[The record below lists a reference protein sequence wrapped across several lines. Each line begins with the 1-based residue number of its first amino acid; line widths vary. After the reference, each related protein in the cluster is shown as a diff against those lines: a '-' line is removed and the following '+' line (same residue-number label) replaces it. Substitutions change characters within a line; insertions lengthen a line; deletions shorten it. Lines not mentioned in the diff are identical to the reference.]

1 MFFTPVEKLQLY
13 HLFISLAIGLLIGLE
28 RGWHSRD
35 DKTGEHIAG
44 IRSYG
49 LLGLLG
55 GCSALLATNQNM
67 VLMGLFFIGLCIM
80 LITIYVVDITVH
92 RKDMGITSL
101 IAALLA
107 FILGALASIGQETIA
122 SATAVITTLLLGYKS
137 SIHRLINKIDVAELH
152 AILQLLLISVLIL
165 PLLPN
170 KTYDPWHALNPY
182 EIWLMVVLIATI
194 SFVGYFALKIGGPR
208 RGAAFTGLFSGMVS
222 STALTLSF
230 ARIARHNPAIH
241 HELSAGILI
250 ACTTMFP
257 RMLLLACIINI
268 ELLDYLW
275 LPTLLMGVCLLIPAI
290 IYLQKLGQEQQATT
304 SPLSNPLELEPAIVF
319 GLFLAVIMLLSNIL
333 KSYFGD
339 AGILILAAISG
350 IMDVDAIDLSLSHM
364 SLKNLNLQVAANG
377 ITLAAVVNN
386 LVKASLASI
395 ASGHSIGLRTSLP
408 LIISAGL
415 GLIYVGWTLK

>member
-1 MFFTPVEKLQLY
+1 MFFTSIEKLQLY
-13 HLFISLAIGLLIGLE
+13 HLLISLAIGLLIGLE
-28 RGWHSRD
+28 RGWHRRESQTR
-35 DKTGEHIAG
+35 EHIAG
-44 IRSYG
+44 IRTYG

-55 GCSALLATNQNM
+55 GCCAMLASTQNIL
-67 VLMGLFFIGLCIM
+67 LMGLFFIGLSIM
-80 LITIYVVDITVH
+80 LITIYVIDITIH
-92 RKDMGITSL
+92 RRDMGMTSL
-101 IAALLA
+101 IASLLA

-170 KTYDPWHALNPY
+170 KAYDPWQALNPY

-230 ARIARHNPAIH
+230 ARIARHNPAIQ

-257 RMLLLACIINI
+257 RMLLLASIINHTM
-268 ELLDYLW
+268 LHYLW
-275 LPTLLMGVCLLIPAI
+275 LPTLIMSICLVIPAVF
-290 IYLQKLGQEQQATT
+290 YLQKPSQENQTT
-304 SPLSNPLELEPAIVF
+304 GAAVANPLELEPAIMF
-319 GLFLAVIMLLSNIL
+319 GLFLAGIMLLSKIL

-339 AGILILAAISG
+339 AGILMLAAISG
-350 IMDVDAIDLSLSHM
+350 IMDVDAIDLSLSRM
-364 SLKNLNLQVAANG
+364 SLKDLDLKIAASG

-386 LVKASLASI
+386 LVKAGI
-395 ASGHSIGLRTSLP
+395 ATFVSGHSIGWRVSLP
-408 LIISAGL
+408 LVISAAV
-415 GLIYVGWTLK
+415 GLIYVGWSIA